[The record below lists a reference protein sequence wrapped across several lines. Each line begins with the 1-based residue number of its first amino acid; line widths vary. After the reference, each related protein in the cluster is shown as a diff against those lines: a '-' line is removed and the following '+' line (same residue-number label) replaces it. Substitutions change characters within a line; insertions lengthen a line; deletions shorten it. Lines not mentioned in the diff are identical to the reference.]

1 MLMCSGLNMDGDGV
15 IIHSVASG
23 LPLHKQD
30 NKKIKKNGGYE
41 NEISLFLC
49 WPWASDKRQAVT
61 PARILLRNKHLH
73 QHNFHV

>member
-49 WPWASDKRQAVT
+49 
-61 PARILLRNKHLH
+61 
-73 QHNFHV
+73 

>member
-30 NKKIKKNGGYE
+30 KKKKKKTEDMKMKLASFFVDHELQIKG
-41 NEISLFLC
+41 
-49 WPWASDKRQAVT
+49 RQ
-61 PARILLRNKHLH
+61 LH
-73 QHNFHV
+73 RLVYS